1 MEHKQTDS
9 AQPSDVGIVSME
21 CYFPKLFISQSE
33 YETYN
38 KVGAGKYTIG
48 LGQQE
53 MAFTTDRED
62 ICSISLTVLS
72 NLVRKNNISY
82 SDIGWIC
89 VATETIIDHSKS
101 ISSMMMQLFKENGNT
116 SIEGIDVKHA
126 CYGGTFALFTAFD
139 RVTSKYWDGKYCVV
153 ISADIAEY
161 AQGPARP
168 SGGCGAVAL
177 LIGEGGCI
185 DLNVARSSYKAHE
198 YDFYKPHLNSPFP
211 EVDGRVSNAC
221 YLNAFDSC
229 FKSYREKM
237 GTEWR
242 PLCDDEEMA
251 SSTSPSHWVF
261 HAPYNK
267 LVRKTFGRV
276 VYLDFLSRPTVYF
289 SKYKEEADT
298 VAFLRKYEAT
308 PCGETINNREVIKGF
323 ERLSAAFYD
332 RYVSPSTVIPRS
344 IGNCYTASIFM
355 GLVSLIVQCAE
366 EGADAVMGKT
376 VQMFSYGSGTVASL
390 YSLRVLDSDTAQ
402 KALRRIVEN
411 NDIHRRFKE
420 RLKVSCDEFENIMDS
435 KQQQFHSDDQKSAE
449 LVPRGIVDDDHFFA
463 NTYYLVKM
471 DGKKQRFYAKF
482 DGKET
487 SVDLESVS
495 TASSAEEKERDI
507 AMKGIDSIEDDSL
520 SMLSKFMDKLSSAI
534 SSGDAPAVSL

>member
-1 MEHKQTDS
+1 MDS
-9 AQPSDVGIVSME
+9 ADQSTAGIVSME

-33 YETYN
+33 YEEYN

-82 SDIGWIC
+82 RDIGWIC

-101 ISSMMMQLFKENGNT
+101 LSSMMMQLFKENGNN
-116 SIEGIDVKHA
+116 SVEGIDVKHA

-177 LIGEGGCI
+177 LIGKGGCI
-185 DLNVARSSYKAHE
+185 DLNVTRSSYKAHE
-198 YDFYKPHLNSPFP
+198 YDFYKPYLNSPFP
-211 EVDGRVSNAC
+211 EVNGKVSNEC

-229 FKSYREKM
+229 FNAYRQKM
-237 GTEWR
+237 DSEWR
-242 PLCDDEEMA
+242 PLSEDSGADPE
-251 SSTSPSHWVF
+251 STIAPDYWVF

-276 VYLDFLSRPTVYF
+276 VYHDFLNNPQIYYT
-289 SKYKEEADT
+289 KYADNAKT
-298 VAFLRKYEAT
+298 MEFLKKYEKI
-308 PCGETINNREVIKGF
+308 PCSETINNREVVKGF
-323 ERLSAAFYD
+323 EKLSAPFYD

-355 GLVSLIVQCAE
+355 GLVSLIQQCA
-366 EGADAVMGKT
+366 GADVNSVMGKNI
-376 VQMFSYGSGTVASL
+376 QMFSYGSGTVASL
-390 YSLRVLDSDTAQ
+390 YSLRVLNTAGA
-402 KALRRIVEN
+402 KEMLTRIVEN
-411 NDIHRRFKE
+411 NDIDSRFEE
-420 RLKVSCDEFENIMDS
+420 RIKMPCHEYEKITDS
-435 KQQQFHSDDQKSAE
+435 KQQQFHDDQKSGDH
-449 LVPRGIVDDDHFFA
+449 VPQGIVAVEYFYP
-463 NTYYLVKM
+463 NTYYLERM
-471 DGKKQRFYAKF
+471 DGKKQRFYAQFEHEEKSL
-482 DGKET
+482 DLDSIGT
-487 SVDLESVS
+487 SSCSTVDSVANS
-495 TASSAEEKERDI
+495 SSAEDKEQELTVEKQVDGMVWI
-507 AMKGIDSIEDDSL
+507 AAL
-520 SMLSKFMDKLSSAI
+520 L
-534 SSGDAPAVSL
+534 